1 MSAGLTTLVRA
12 VVVIT
17 VAAVSVGCTDGTPDF
32 CGSLRANAD
41 LEALAEALSAQ
52 DLERAS
58 AEARRLTDLAQE
70 APTEVRGDLVALTDA
85 VVDVVDLLVE
95 DQQGAG
101 GSSEAERRRA
111 QLNDDLGELDERSQR
126 VSAWALRECG
136 LRLDQGV

>member
-1 MSAGLTTLVRA
+1 MSTGLTTVARA
-12 VVVIT
+12 VAVVA
-17 VAAVSVGCTDGTPDF
+17 VAAVSLSCTDGTPEF

-58 AEARRLTDLAQE
+58 AEARRLADLAEE

-95 DQQGAG
+95 DRQGAG
-101 GSSEAERRRA
+101 GSSDAERRRA

-126 VSAWALRECG
+126 VSTWALRECG
-136 LRLDQGV
+136 LRLDQGL